1 MKELTTK
8 NYNKNQMVVL
18 IEDIRTDLLDIEK
31 KIKSVQELRQK
42 QKETPSVLEQVKYRL
57 TIEGIFP
64 KIDHRLKLAIDGSEE
79 LRDMVKNTL
88 PYSNKFFKDSIK

>member
-31 KIKSVQELRQK
+31 KIKSVIYFR
-42 QKETPSVLEQVKYRL
+42 
-57 TIEGIFP
+57 
-64 KIDHRLKLAIDGSEE
+64 
-79 LRDMVKNTL
+79 KNPL
-88 PYSNKFFKDSIK
+88 DS